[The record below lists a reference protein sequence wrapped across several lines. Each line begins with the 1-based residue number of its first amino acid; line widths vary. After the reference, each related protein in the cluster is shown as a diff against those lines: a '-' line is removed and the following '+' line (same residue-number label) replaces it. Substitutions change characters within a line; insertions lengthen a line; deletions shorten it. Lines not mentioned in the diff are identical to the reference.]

1 MDFCKFRLTRRGNK
15 AKSVAEMGTSMA
27 RFRISQ
33 MAEGPTLV
41 DLPLYA
47 VCRMQAE
54 LDSAGDM
61 SSKEFQGMA

>member
-1 MDFCKFRLTRRGNK
+1 
-15 AKSVAEMGTSMA
+15 MGTSMA